1 MSASGPVP
9 ASACC
14 MEPSPL
20 PCYPRPRAPV
30 SPSCPDHRR
39 GHPSIETGSF
49 AGGYQARPDQPQ
61 EIATVEGMLALMIPI
76 AAIVLGIGAGML
88 AIWVDYRKKR
98 EFFQLHHAER
108 MAAIEKGIEVP
119 PLPPEFFANYR
130 KQRTP
135 EDALRHGLLWL
146 FVGIAVTVALFS

>member
-1 MSASGPVP
+1 
-9 ASACC
+9 
-14 MEPSPL
+14 
-20 PCYPRPRAPV
+20 
-30 SPSCPDHRR
+30 
-39 GHPSIETGSF
+39 
-49 AGGYQARPDQPQ
+49 
-61 EIATVEGMLALMIPI
+61 MLALMIPI

-146 FVGIAVTVALFS
+146 FVGIAVTVALFSIHTDDFPWEWGLVPTAAGIATLLYYAISRRAARESAVTGPGAPSANS